1 VIFQAR
7 NVNPLRH
14 RAGRAG
20 TLDGMPEL
28 HPLLAGRWS
37 PRGFDDRYELRDAE
51 LASLLEAARWA
62 PSGQN
67 AQPWR
72 FVVGH
77 RDDPTHKRIF
87 AALTDADQA
96 WAGRASALV
105 AAGFTAGADPYDLGQ
120 AVAHLGVQAVALGL
134 HTRQVLEFDAAGL
147 HRDLELPA
155 DVTVHAVVAAGRLGD
170 PDTLPPDLRRREF
183 RLRTRRRV
191 SELLL
196 PTSA

>member
-1 VIFQAR
+1 MSYRAH
-7 NVNPLRH
+7 NVNPLRDPA
-14 RAGRAG
+14 AGTG

-37 PRGFDDRYELRDAE
+37 PRAFDDRYELRDAE

-62 PSGQN
+62 PSGHN

-77 RDDPTHKRIF
+77 RDDPAHKRIF

-96 WAGRASALV
+96 WAARASVLV

-134 HTRQVLEFDAAGL
+134 HTRQVLQFDATGL
-147 HRDLELPA
+147 HHDLELPA
-155 DVTVHAVVAAGRLGD
+155 GVRLHAVVAVGRLGD
-170 PDTLPPDLRRREF
+170 PDTLPADLRRGEF
-183 RLRTRRRV
+183 RLRTRR
-191 SELLL
+191 SITELVL
-196 PTSA
+196 SAAG